1 SRAWPAP
8 TGHLQPPRSEPA
20 RDMEVYYTF
29 CFLAA
34 ISVLLGFLN
43 QYVLRAQTTI
53 AITAG
58 ALGLSLVVILLG
70 KLDLVE
76 LRNWAD
82 QLLPLLNLQDLLLK
96 GMLGFLLFAG
106 SLHIDLLELRNQ
118 KLEITLLA
126 VVGTLIS
133 TFAVGVLLYWFL
145 QFVGMPVAFVYCLL
159 FGALISP
166 TDPIAVLAIIKSLRA
181 PEQIAIQVEGESLF
195 NDGFGLVIF
204 TVIFAVAFQ
213 GGQPTLPAVAELFAV
228 EALGGVALGLA
239 IGGLFHWLICST
251 DDHSLELLLTLVIPT
266 AGFSLSNVLGVSGA
280 LAMVVSGIIIGNF
293 TREQGFSRVSQHELD
308 NFWSTTEDFM
318 NGLLFLLVGLFL
330 ITINLRAFDYLLIAA
345 AIAIVLL
352 ARTLAVTVPF
362 TLLKMHRRYHPY
374 SERILI
380 WGGLRGGLA
389 LALAMSIPAGHTMIQ
404 GQDLRHLWVVMTYGV
419 VLFSIVVQGSTIAP
433 LIRRSRD
440 IAEPETAVEPVQ

>member
-1 SRAWPAP
+1 
-8 TGHLQPPRSEPA
+8 
-20 RDMEVYYTF
+20 MEVYYTF

-76 LRNWAD
+76 LRDWAD

-166 TDPIAVLAIIKSLRA
+166 TDPIAVLAIIKSLKA

-293 TREQGFSRVSQHELD
+293 TRERGFSRVSQHELD

-389 LALAMSIPAGHTMIQ
+389 LALAMSIPAGHIMIQ

-440 IAEPETAVEPVQ
+440 IAEPERAGAASE

>member
-1 SRAWPAP
+1 
-8 TGHLQPPRSEPA
+8 
-20 RDMEVYYTF
+20 MEVYYTF

-34 ISVLLGFLN
+34 VSVFLGFLN
-43 QYVLRAQTTI
+43 QYVLRAQATI

-58 ALGLSLVVILLG
+58 ALALSLLVTGLG
-70 KLDLVE
+70 KIGILDL
-76 LRNWAD
+76 RDWAD
-82 QLLPLLNLQDLLLK
+82 QLLPLMNLEDLLLK
-96 GMLGFLLFAG
+96 GVLGFLLFAG
-106 SLHIDLLELRNQ
+106 SLHIDLLALRNQ
-118 KLEITLLA
+118 KLEIGLLA

-133 TFAVGVLLYWFL
+133 TFAVGALLYWFL
-145 QFVGMPVAFVYCLL
+145 QFIGMPVSFVYCLL

-166 TDPIAVLAIIKSLRA
+166 TDPIAVLAIIKSLKA
-181 PEQIAIQVEGESLF
+181 PEQVSIQVEGESLF
-195 NDGFGLVIF
+195 NDGFGIVVF
-204 TVIFAVAFQ
+204 TVIYALAFE
-213 GGQPTLPAVAELFAV
+213 GGEPTLPAVVELFAV

-266 AGFSLSNVLGVSGA
+266 AGFALANIIGVSGA

-293 TREQGFSRVSQHELD
+293 TRERGFSRVSQHELD
-308 NFWSTTEDFM
+308 NFWSITEDFL

-330 ITINLRAFDYLLIAA
+330 ITIDFRNFDYLLIAA
-345 AIAIVLL
+345 GIVIVLL
-352 ARTLAVTVPF
+352 ARVVAVGVPF
-362 TLLKMHRRYHPY
+362 TLLKRRRKYHPY
-374 SERILI
+374 TERILI

-389 LALAMSIPAGHTMIQ
+389 LALAMSIPAGHAMIQ

-440 IAEPETAVEPVQ
+440 IAEPEGVVETAR

>member
-1 SRAWPAP
+1 
-8 TGHLQPPRSEPA
+8 
-20 RDMEVYYTF
+20 MEVYYTF

-76 LRNWAD
+76 LRDWAD

-166 TDPIAVLAIIKSLRA
+166 TDPIAVLAIIKSLKA

-228 EALGGVALGLA
+228 EVLGGVALGLA

-345 AIAIVLL
+345 AIVIVLL

-362 TLLKMHRRYHPY
+362 TFLKIHRRYHPY

-389 LALAMSIPAGHTMIQ
+389 LALAMSIPAGHITIQ
-404 GQDLRHLWVVMTYGV
+404 DQDLRHLWVVMTYGV

-440 IAEPETAVEPVQ
+440 IAEPERAGAAPE

>member
-1 SRAWPAP
+1 
-8 TGHLQPPRSEPA
+8 
-20 RDMEVYYTF
+20 MEVYYTF

-34 ISVLLGFLN
+34 ISVFLGFLN

-76 LRNWAD
+76 LRDWAD

-126 VVGTLIS
+126 IVGTLIS

-166 TDPIAVLAIIKSLRA
+166 TDPIAVLAIIKSLKA

-195 NDGFGLVIF
+195 NDGFGLVVF

-330 ITINLRAFDYLLIAA
+330 ITIDLRAFDYLLIAA
-345 AIAIVLL
+345 AIVIVLL

-389 LALAMSIPAGHTMIQ
+389 LALAMSIPAGHITIQ
-404 GQDLRHLWVVMTYGV
+404 DQDLRHLWVVMTYGV

-433 LIRRSRD
+433 LIRRSRN
-440 IAEPETAVEPVQ
+440 IAEPERAAATSE